1 LGEIIMAKRTTKSR
15 RKPAQP
21 DAIKLLKDDH
31 AAVEK
36 LFDKYDKGHH
46 KMSSSQKK
54 SLATEICQMLKVH
67 TQIEEEIFYPAC
79 LEAEIKEAEDQIAE
93 AKVEHQS
100 AKDLIAKIEDG
111 EPGGTEYDAWVIVL
125 GEYIK
130 HHVKEEHKE
139 MFPAVRKSDLDLKD
153 LGMRLM
159 ERKQELMGKGPST
172 SRGKH
177 TNGGGL
183 GRFLGG
189 Q

>member
-1 LGEIIMAKRTTKSR
+1 MAKRRTKT

-36 LFDKYDKGHH
+36 LFDKYEKGHH
-46 KMSSSQKK
+46 RMTDAQKK
-54 SLATEICQMLKVH
+54 SIADEICQMLTVH

-79 LEAEIKEAEDQIAE
+79 LEAEIKEAEDLMAE
-93 AKVEHQS
+93 AKVEHGS
-100 AKDLIAKIEDG
+100 AKELISKIEDG
-111 EPGGTEYDAWVIVL
+111 RPGGAEYDAWVIVL

-139 MFPAVRKSDLDLKD
+139 IFPEVRKSDLDLKD

-159 ERKQELMGKGPST
+159 ERKQELMGQSPST
-172 SRGKH
+172 ARGKR

-183 GRFLGG
+183 ICRLV
-189 Q
+189 QTH

>member
-1 LGEIIMAKRTTKSR
+1 MAKRTTTR

-36 LFDKYDKGHH
+36 LFDKYEKGHK
-46 KMSSSQKK
+46 KMTSAQKK
-54 SLATEICQMLKVH
+54 SIADEICQMLTVH

-79 LEAEIKEAEDQIAE
+79 LEAEIKEAEDLIAE
-93 AKVEHQS
+93 AQVEHGS
-100 AKDLIAKIEDG
+100 AKDLISKIESG
-111 EPGGTEYDAWVIVL
+111 RPGGHEYDAWVMVL

-130 HHVKEEHKE
+130 HHVKEEHGE
-139 MFPAVRKSDLDLKD
+139 IFPEVRKSDLDLKD
-153 LGMRLM
+153 LGMRMM
-159 ERKQELMGKGPST
+159 ERKEELMGKGPST

-189 Q
+189 H